1 MPAADRVKRKDDDV
15 AKTRHNAAFVVG
27 SVVGGL
33 VGAGV
38 ALWKTPYAGSELRS
52 MLTGGSAS
60 GEPPRFSSKLLTRVE
75 NTLAPVVG
83 VKLGKTANDSG
94 PAPVERTVVTT
105 STAATP
111 VGDTHREVEPDTE
124 GNAATIEQLTH
135 PQVEVQPEALRE
147 ESGEMKPFPKLGGN
161 EPLS

>member
-1 MPAADRVKRKDDDV
+1 V

-27 SVVGGL
+27 SVLGGL

-38 ALWKTPYAGSELRS
+38 ALWKTPYSGSELRT
-52 MLTGGSAS
+52 MIAGGSAS
-60 GEPPRFSSKLLTRVE
+60 QDGTGAMVSEPLRFSSKLLSQVE

-94 PAPVERTVVTT
+94 PATAPVEREVTI

-111 VGDTHREVEPDTE
+111 VGDVHREVTPDTE
-124 GNAATIEQLTH
+124 ANAATIEQLTH
-135 PQVEVQPEALRE
+135 PQVEAQPEALRDE
-147 ESGEMKPFPKLGGN
+147 TTGEMKPFPTLGGN
-161 EPLS
+161 EPSR